1 MEGDIEMEK
10 RIDMIKECYL
20 ASNTTLCMKV
30 RIGQPDIDFPYTDT
44 QNECYSSLRDYW
56 KERLNAK

>member
-1 MEGDIEMEK
+1 MEK